1 MKKKK
6 VIIIVA
12 IIIFILTLITISM
25 KLKDEGSTEYKDLLY
40 KITKVH
46 RLAGI
51 Y

>member
-6 VIIIVA
+6 VIRIVA
-12 IIIFILTLITISM
+12 IIIFILMLIPISM
-25 KLKDEGSTEYKDLLY
+25 KLKDGDSKEYKDLLY

-46 RLAGI
+46 RLVGI